1 MQADPGD
8 ADSWR
13 LSGDHSPQSLAG
25 PYLKGDTDGAWPC
38 LPE

>member
-13 LSGDHSPQSLAG
+13 LSGDPLPSLAG
-25 PYLKGDTDGAWPC
+25 PYLKGDTDHTWPC